1 VARYRARVTDGELAD
16 RLRSAGAVLVEGP
29 KACGKTETSRQQ
41 AGSVVMLDVD
51 QVARAAAQIDPVLIL
66 NGPTPRLL
74 DEWQVVPEV
83 WNAIRRQ
90 VDERGADGQ
99 FILTGSATPADDIT
113 RHTGAGRI
121 ARLRM
126 RTMSMFE
133 TGQSSGAVSLAA
145 LVAGVGSL
153 SCPDP
158 GLDLTDLI
166 ELVCRGGWP
175 AGLHRSLPDAQRGVR
190 DYLDEIRRA
199 DIQTVDGVRR
209 DPIRVGAVLAA
220 LARNVATEVT
230 QATLAAD
237 AADAAG
243 SNPSGRPR
251 TETVSDYLNALTR
264 LFLVEQQPAWAVHL
278 RSKSRVR
285 AVPKQHFV
293 DPSLAVAALGAT
305 PADLRADLSL
315 FGLLFE
321 SIVIR
326 DLRIY
331 AQRFGAEIRHYRDNT
346 GLEVDAIVTGGND
359 HWAAIEIK
367 LGATTAIV
375 NSAAANLR
383 KFAERIDTTRCGD
396 PSALVV
402 IVGSGYGY
410 RRPDGVLVVPIGAL
424 CP

>member
-1 VARYRARVTDGELAD
+1 VSVAYYRARVTDAELTD
-16 RLRSAGAVLVEGP
+16 RLRSSGAVLVEGP

-51 QVARAAAQIDPVLIL
+51 QLARAAAQIDPTLIL
-66 NGPTPRLL
+66 SGPTPRLL
-74 DEWQVVPEV
+74 DEWQVVPQV

-133 TGQSSGAVSLAA
+133 TGHSSSAVSLAA
-145 LVAGVGSL
+145 IVAGIGSL

-158 GLDLTDLI
+158 GLDLADLI

-199 DIQTVDGVRR
+199 DIQTLDGMRR

-237 AADAAG
+237 AAGRDL
-243 SNPSGRPR
+243 SGRPR

-285 AVPKQHFV
+285 ATPKQHFV

-321 SIVIR
+321 SMVIR

-331 AQRFGAEIRHYRDNT
+331 AQLFGAEIRHYRDNT

-359 HWAAIEIK
+359 RWVAIEIK

-375 NSAAANLR
+375 DAAAANLR
-383 KFAERIDTTRCGD
+383 KFADRIDTTRCGD

-402 IVGSGYGY
+402 IVGNGYGY
-410 RRPDGVLVVPIGAL
+410 QRPDGVLVVPIGAL

>member
-1 VARYRARVTDGELAD
+1 MTDGELAD
-16 RLRSAGAVLVEGP
+16 RLRSSGAVLVEGP
-29 KACGKTETSRQQ
+29 KACGKTETSRQR

-51 QVARAAAQIDPVLIL
+51 QVARAAAQIDPTLIL
-66 NGPTPRLL
+66 SGPTPRLL
-74 DEWQVVPEV
+74 DEWRVVPEV

-133 TGQSSGAVSLAA
+133 TGHSSGAVSLAA

-175 AGLHRSLPDAQRGVR
+175 TGLHRSLPDAQRGVR

-230 QATLAAD
+230 QSTL

-331 AQRFGAEIRHYRDNT
+331 AQLFGAEIRHYRDNT

-367 LGATTAIV
+367 LGATTPIV
-375 NSAAANLR
+375 DSAAANLR